1 MTNAI
6 KGMQDAGVQACAKHF
21 IGNEQE
27 RNRETMSSNID
38 DRTLHELYLWPF
50 ADSVK
55 AGVASFMC
63 SYNKLNGTWACEN
76 DKMING
82 ILKGELNFQGYMVSV
97 ESRVRY
103 VNFSECLAYIHYLDE
118 RLERPTHHQRRRQ
131 RRHGYVYARHRLQ
144 WQQPALGPKPSQ
156 LNLQRSCAPVSP
168 RRHGDPNLGSLVPTQ
183 TRRRIPCRH
192 LVKLEW
198 WYWSSECRGRP
209 CKARETDCTRR
220 NSTAEE
226 QQQGIASVEAC
237 EPGTYWIGSGR
248 ESGGS

>member
-97 ESRVRY
+97 GTPAISDRIAR
-103 VNFSECLAYIHYLDE
+103 CLAYIHCLDE
-118 RLERPTHHQRRRQ
+118 RLECTAHYQRRRQ
-131 RRHGYVYARHRLQ
+131 RRHGYVYARH
-144 WQQPALGPKPSQ
+144 
-156 LNLQRSCAPVSP
+156 
-168 RRHGDPNLGSLVPTQ
+168 
-183 TRRRIPCRH
+183 
-192 LVKLEW
+192 
-198 WYWSSECRGRP
+198 
-209 CKARETDCTRR
+209 
-220 NSTAEE
+220 
-226 QQQGIASVEAC
+226 
-237 EPGTYWIGSGR
+237 
-248 ESGGS
+248 

>member
-27 RNRETMSSNID
+27 KNRETMSSNID

-82 ILKGELNFQGYMVSV
+82 ILKGELGFQGYMVSA
-97 ESRVRY
+97 ESQARSDDIDEQ
-103 VNFSECLAYIHYLDE
+103 FAYMHYPDE
-118 RLERPTHHQRRRQ
+118 RLERSAHHQ
-131 RRHGYVYARHRLQ
+131 
-144 WQQPALGPKPSQ
+144 W
-156 LNLQRSCAPVSP
+156 
-168 RRHGDPNLGSLVPTQ
+168 
-183 TRRRIPCRH
+183 
-192 LVKLEW
+192 
-198 WYWSSECRGRP
+198 RG
-209 CKARETDCTRR
+209 
-220 NSTAEE
+220 
-226 QQQGIASVEAC
+226 
-237 EPGTYWIGSGR
+237 
-248 ESGGS
+248 

>member
-6 KGMQDAGVQACAKHF
+6 KGMQDAGVQACAKHY

-82 ILKGELNFQGYMVSV
+82 ILKGELNFQGYMVSAGTP
-97 ESRVRY
+97 VRSDE
-103 VNFSECLAYIHYLDE
+103 NGECLAYSNCLDE
-118 RLERPTHHQRRRQ
+118 RLECSAHHQRSRK

-144 WQQPALGPKPSQ
+144 
-156 LNLQRSCAPVSP
+156 R
-168 RRHGDPNLGSLVPTQ
+168 
-183 TRRRIPCRH
+183 
-192 LVKLEW
+192 
-198 WYWSSECRGRP
+198 
-209 CKARETDCTRR
+209 
-220 NSTAEE
+220 
-226 QQQGIASVEAC
+226 
-237 EPGTYWIGSGR
+237 
-248 ESGGS
+248 